1 MWYISYMYGQRRRQK
16 AKSGQTQRILS
27 TGIYLLSRATLFF
40 HRKSGEIRE
49 RGARFNRRFSWPSES
64 ALIFHPAPPVG
75 RWLKLRSAEVLRNF
89 DMDGSN
95 FDSNEARI
103 TKTWKSY
110 QLQGQRSASK
120 SDLPSRISASGH
132 EKRKHDKV
140 FFFGGLRESPLEG
153 SLAYQ

>member
-1 MWYISYMYGQRRRQK
+1 MRYISYMYGQRRRQK

-49 RGARFNRRFSWPSES
+49 RVARFNRRFSWPSKG

-89 DMDGSN
+89 DMDGTP
-95 FDSNEARI
+95 FRVFPLI
-103 TKTWKSY
+103 C
-110 QLQGQRSASK
+110 
-120 SDLPSRISASGH
+120 
-132 EKRKHDKV
+132 
-140 FFFGGLRESPLEG
+140 FFFPQAVIFIKVYMILVINKF
-153 SLAYQ
+153 